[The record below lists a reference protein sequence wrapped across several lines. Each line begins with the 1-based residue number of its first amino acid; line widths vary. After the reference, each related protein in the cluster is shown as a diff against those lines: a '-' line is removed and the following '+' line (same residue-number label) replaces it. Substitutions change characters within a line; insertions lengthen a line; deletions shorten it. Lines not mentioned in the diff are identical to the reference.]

1 MTRVNSFVTL
11 PKALDTFS
19 YKTTWKKT
27 DYAKASKADEC
38 VLKYQHVPSTDSIEG
53 PD

>member
-11 PKALDTFS
+11 PKALDTFSS

-27 DYAKASKADEC
+27 DYAKASKADER
-38 VLKYQHVPSTDSIEG
+38 VLKYQHVPATDSI
-53 PD
+53 